1 MINRRKAEKCI
12 EIYKLAMDFLLDDI
26 DHTPEERL
34 YARVAYL
41 NLNAL
46 RNSLHRFL
54 VVDKSAKSVTFHKVS
69 TKRKQER

>member
-26 DHTPEERL
+26 DHTSEERL
-34 YARVAYL
+34 YARVAYM

-54 VVDKSAKSVTFHKVS
+54 VVDKPKNTITMHKVS
-69 TKRKQER
+69 KHRKR

>member
-54 VVDKSAKSVTFHKVS
+54 VDKPNKRGKV
-69 TKRKQER
+69 

>member
-1 MINRRKAEKCI
+1 MINRRKAEKYI

-54 VVDKSAKSVTFHKVS
+54 VVDKNSKRS
-69 TKRKQER
+69 TVKRTRK